1 MSDDLVT
8 EAEGLELTGTLW
20 VAAKMEDESD
30 SKFELVFALAEDVLD
45 SEGIGQGAD
54 RTFQLL
60 LLCGGSAAQWLG
72 HLP

>member
-30 SKFELVFALAEDVLD
+30 SKFELVFALAEDALD
-45 SEGIGQGAD
+45 IEGIGQGAD
-54 RTFQLL
+54 RTF
-60 LLCGGSAAQWLG
+60 
-72 HLP
+72 